1 MMSQDQRVSVFETVA
16 AQFDRAAG
24 FIGLDDEM
32 QLLLKTPFRE
42 MKVELPIRR
51 DDGSLGVWQGYR
63 IQFNGSRGPFKGGIR
78 YHHEV
83 DMDEVRGLSALM
95 AWKTALVNIPFGGGK
110 GGITVNARELSVYEL
125 ERLTRKFIA
134 RIDHILGPYRDVP
147 APDVNTNAQVMA
159 WIFDEYSSRHG
170 YAPACVTGKPLAMGG
185 SPGREAA
192 TGRGAAMVYE
202 EIARREGWD
211 PATMTVAIQG
221 FGNVGSFAARFMKEM
236 GVKVLAISGS
246 RGAYFNGD
254 GIDVEAA
261 SAYRREAGTLEGL
274 GGVEEMTNE
283 ALLALDVDVLVP
295 AALGGAI
302 HAGNAANV
310 KARVILEAANAPVTE
325 EGEKILR
332 DGGRVMLI
340 PDVLAS
346 SGGVTVSYFEWVQ
359 NIQQFRW
366 DEERVNGELCKVM
379 KRATAEVYALAAEKQ
394 VSWRTAAF
402 IVAIERIAEA
412 ERLRGL

>member
-1 MMSQDQRVSVFETVA
+1 MSQDERVSVFETA
-16 AQFDRAAG
+16 SAQFDRAAG
-24 FIGLDDEM
+24 LIGLDDET

-42 MKVELPIRR
+42 VRVELPIRR
-51 DDGSLGVWQGYR
+51 DDGSLGVWEGYR
-63 IQFNGSRGPFKGGIR
+63 VQFNGSRGPFKGGIR

-110 GGITVNARELSVYEL
+110 GGITVNVKELSVYEL

-134 RIDHILGPYRDVP
+134 RIGHILGPYRDVP

-192 TGRGAAMVYE
+192 TGRGAVMVFE
-202 EIARREGWD
+202 EIAKKEGWD
-211 PATMTVAIQG
+211 PAVMTAAIQG
-221 FGNVGSFAARFMKEM
+221 FGNVGSFAARFIKEL
-236 GVKVLAISGS
+236 GVKVVAISGS

-254 GIDVEAA
+254 GIDIEAA
-261 SAYRREAGTLEGL
+261 AAHRKEAGTLEGL
-274 GGVEEMTNE
+274 GGVEQITNE
-283 ALLALDVDVLVP
+283 ELLALDVDILLP
-295 AALGGAI
+295 AALGGVI
-302 HAGNAANV
+302 HARNAANV

-325 EGEKILR
+325 EGENILV
-332 DGGRVMLI
+332 DGGNVMLI

-359 NIQQFRW
+359 NIQQFGW
-366 DEERVNGELCKVM
+366 DEERVNGELGKIM
-379 KRATAEVYALAAEKQ
+379 SRATSEVYELAEEKQ
-394 VSWRTAAF
+394 VSFRTAAF
-402 IVAIERIAEA
+402 ILAIERIAEA

>member
-1 MMSQDQRVSVFETVA
+1 MSQYERVSVFETA
-16 AQFDRAAG
+16 GAQFDRAADL
-24 FIGLDDEM
+24 IDLDDEM
-32 QLLLKTPFRE
+32 RFLLKTPFRE
-42 MKVELPIRR
+42 MKVEIPIRR

-95 AWKTALVNIPFGGGK
+95 AWKTALVDIPFGGGK
-110 GGITVNARELSVYEL
+110 GGISVNVKELSVYEL

-134 RIDHILGPYRDVP
+134 RIDHILGPYRDIP

-170 YAPACVTGKPLAMGG
+170 YAPGCVTGKPLAIGG

-192 TGRGAAMVYE
+192 TGRGAVMVYQ
-202 EIARREGWD
+202 EIAKREGWD
-211 PATMTVAIQG
+211 PASMTAAIQG
-221 FGNVGSFAARFMKEM
+221 FGNVGSFAARFMGEL
-236 GVKVLAISGS
+236 GVKVVAISGS

-261 SAYRREAGTLEGL
+261 AAHRKETGGLEGL
-274 GGVEEMTNE
+274 GGVEAITNE
-283 ALLALDVDVLVP
+283 ELLALDVDVLIP

-310 KARVILEAANAPVTE
+310 KARIILEVANAPVTE
-325 EGEKILR
+325 GGENILA
-332 DGGRVMLI
+332 DGGDVMLI

-359 NIQQFRW
+359 NIQQFGW
-366 DEERVNGELCKVM
+366 DEERVNRELGRIM
-379 KRATAEVYALAAEKQ
+379 ARATTEVYELARAKN
-394 VSWRTAAF
+394 VSLRTAAF
-402 IVAIERIAEA
+402 IIAVQRVAEA